1 MTYDAICP
9 PANPYAMDF
18 EAAPFP
24 LRQPALTPE
33 RFDLDA
39 NLGDLD
45 LESCEGLVALGARWS
60 ARNQAERVA
69 RLRAETETYFGGPES
84 PASDLDLAPAERD
97 WFFRD

>member
-1 MTYDAICP
+1 MNNDAIRP
-9 PANPYAMDF
+9 LPSPFTLDF
-18 EAAPFP
+18 EAAPFE
-24 LRQPALTPE
+24 LWRPALTPE

-39 NLGDLD
+39 NLGELD

-69 RLRAETETYFGGPES
+69 RLRAETAAYFGPES
-84 PASDLDLAPAERD
+84 PTSEPVERD